1 MGAEDRVFDGVVI
14 RSIEKVIARSSLV
27 GDSEFFDVAL
37 FPWVTEVEANWRA
50 VREELD
56 DVLRF
61 REAIPNF
68 QDISVEQSTLTID
81 DRWKTFF
88 FYGYGVKNE
97 PNCRICPKTAEL
109 LTKIPGMTTAFFSI
123 LLPHKHL
130 PPHRG
135 PYNGVLRYHL
145 GLKIPEPASASA
157 IKVGSRQESWQEG
170 KSLIFDD
177 TFVHE
182 AWNSTNEIKVVL
194 FVDFRRPL
202 PFPFSVLN
210 DVLISYI
217 RASALVQDGVAKLQ
231 KWNKRF
237 EELYNKSS
245 RQAE

>member
-1 MGAEDRVFDGVVI
+1 MGSEDRVMDGVVI
-14 RSIEKVIARSSLV
+14 RTLERVIARFSLV
-27 GDSEFFDVAL
+27 GDSEFFDVAH
-37 FPWVTEVEANWRA
+37 FPWVSEVEANWRD

-56 DVLRF
+56 DILRF

-68 QDISVEQSTLTID
+68 QDISAEQSGLTND

-88 FYGYGVKNE
+88 FYAYGAKNE
-97 PNCRICPKTAEL
+97 SNCRICPRTTEL

-123 LLPHKHL
+123 LLPQKHL

-135 PYNGVLRYHL
+135 PYKGVLRYHL
-145 GLKIPEPASASA
+145 GLKVPEPASASG
-157 IKVGSRQESWQEG
+157 IKVGSRQASWQEG

-182 AWNSTNEIKVVL
+182 AWNFTDEIRVVL

-202 PFPFSVLN
+202 RFPISVLN
-210 DVLISYI
+210 DVFIRYI
-217 RASALVQDGVAKLQ
+217 RASALVQDGLKKVQ

-237 EELYNKSS
+237 EEMYSKSS
-245 RQAE
+245 S

>member
-1 MGAEDRVFDGVVI
+1 
-14 RSIEKVIARSSLV
+14 LV
-27 GDSEFFDVAL
+27 GDSEFFDPAL
-37 FPWVTEVEANWRA
+37 FPWVSKVEASWHD

-61 REAIPNF
+61 REAIPGARELGFEPAPDF
-68 QDISVEQSTLTID
+68 QDTSAEQQYALTND
-81 DRWKTFF
+81 NGWKTFF
-88 FYGYGVKNE
+88 FYAYGVKNE
-97 PNCRICPKTAEL
+97 PNCRICPRTAEI

-145 GLKIPEPASASA
+145 GLKVPEPTSASA
-157 IKVGSRQESWQEG
+157 IKVGSKQASWQEG

-182 AWNSTNEIKVVL
+182 AWNSTNEIRVVL

-202 PFPFSVLN
+202 RFPISVLN
-210 DVLISYI
+210 DLFIRYI
-217 RASALVQDGVAKLQ
+217 RSTPLVQDGLPKVQ

-237 EELYNKSS
+237 EEMYNKPTS
-245 RQAE
+245 

>member
-1 MGAEDRVFDGVVI
+1 MGSEDRPIDGVVI
-14 RSIEKVIARSSLV
+14 RTIEKLVARFSFV
-27 GDSEFFDVAL
+27 GDSEFFDPAL
-37 FPWVTEVEANWRA
+37 FPWVNEIEANWRD

-68 QDISVEQSTLTID
+68 QDISAEQYALTND

-88 FYGYGVKNE
+88 FYAYGVKIE
-97 PNCRICPKTAEL
+97 PNCRICPRTAEL

-130 PPHRG
+130 PAHCG
-135 PYNGVLRYHL
+135 PYKGVLRYHL
-145 GLKIPEPASASA
+145 GLKVPDPASASA
-157 IKVGSRQESWQEG
+157 IKVGSKQASWQEG

-182 AWNSTNEIKVVL
+182 AWNSTPEIRVVL
-194 FVDFRRPL
+194 FVDFLRPL
-202 PFPFSVLN
+202 PFPISVLN
-210 DVLISYI
+210 KLFIAYI
-217 RASALVQDGVAKLQ
+217 RSSPLVQDGLPKVQ

-237 EELYNKSS
+237 EEIYSKSMK
-245 RQAE
+245 